1 MGTYHFKVVDGAIAN
16 PTVGLLLDD
25 GKENLMSGK
34 QENTLKENEEKQ
46 MPEGFA
52 PSEFDVLV
60 GWARQNFHHGKEDSA
75 DGWMEYIN

>member
-1 MGTYHFKVVDGAIAN
+1 MGAIAT
-16 PTVGLLLDD
+16 PTVGLVLDFE
-25 GKENLMSGK
+25 KENFMSGK
-34 QENTLKENEEKQ
+34 QASTLRESEEKQ

-75 DGWMEYIN
+75 D